1 MRRQTFSAG
10 ITSRLTG
17 VPYRTLDYWA
27 RSRFIAPS
35 GREASGIGSERQ
47 YTFDDLIALR
57 TAREL
62 RSAGVSTQALR
73 RVIRFLR
80 KGGARKPLS
89 ELRLVIRGKDV
100 LAANSNE
107 ELLSTLESPG
117 QYAFVFLLDIGHVV
131 RDVEQAMVSM
141 QAA

>member
-1 MRRQTFSAG
+1 MLRQTFSAG

-47 YTFDDLIALR
+47 FTFDDLIALR

-62 RSAGVSTQALR
+62 RSAGISTQALR
-73 RVIRFLR
+73 RVVQFLR
-80 KGGARKPLS
+80 KSGTRRPLS

-100 LAANSNE
+100 FAVASDQ
-107 ELLSTLESPG
+107 ELLSALDSPG
-117 QYAFVFLLDIGHVV
+117 QYAFSFLLDVGRIVK
-131 RDVEQAMVSM
+131 DVEQALISVH
-141 QAA
+141 AA

>member
-1 MRRQTFSAG
+1 MSRRTFSAG
-10 ITSRLTG
+10 LTSRLTG

-57 TAREL
+57 TAREM
-62 RSAGVSTQALR
+62 RAGGISTQALR
-73 RVIRFLR
+73 TVVQFLR
-80 KGGARKPLS
+80 KGGARRPLS

-100 LAANSNE
+100 LAVSSRQ

-117 QYAFVFLLDIGHVV
+117 QYAFSFLLDLGHVV
-131 RDVEQAMVSM
+131 RELEQALVALE
-141 QAA
+141 AA

>member
-1 MRRQTFSAG
+1 
-10 ITSRLTG
+10 
-17 VPYRTLDYWA
+17 
-27 RSRFIAPS
+27 
-35 GREASGIGSERQ
+35 
-47 YTFDDLIALR
+47 LIALR

-62 RSAGVSTQALR
+62 RSAGISTQALR

-89 ELRLVIRGKDV
+89 ELRLVIRGQDV
-100 LAANSNE
+100 LAATSNE

-117 QYAFVFLLDIGHVV
+117 QYAFFFLLDIGHVV
-131 RDVEQAMVSM
+131 REVEEAMVSM